1 MGYERKRKRFLCTL
15 VLGEGY
21 IICKMLC
28 SYSDFME
35 TYGDTLGKSIAGKIV
50 FFIPYS
56 IVFVVILVMI
66 MLLAKNLLQG
76 KKVE

>member
-1 MGYERKRKRFLCTL
+1 MECERERKRFLCTL

-21 IICKMLC
+21 IICKTLC

-35 TYGDTLGKSIAGKIV
+35 TYGDTLGKSVAGKIV

-56 IVFVVILVMI
+56 IVFAVILVMI
-66 MLLAKNLLQG
+66 MLLVKKLLQG
-76 KKVE
+76 EKVE